1 MSGGKGGWTSAPYL
15 RRSRAR
21 SFTGSNSAVAPV
33 VASVVLTF
41 THTLIT
47 SSEKMK
53 SSMKMC
59 LPTAWLVPL
68 LIASPAMALQA
79 WIRPAASRA
88 RVVSSPI
95 MFEPVTTAAVAFAA
109 GLVGPSFVAASKDA
123 ELKEVKAQLSQK
135 ELELKKVREA
145 FGIALV
151 QLEISANTT
160 ELALTELLD
169 LTVREQKKRKGEI
182 TQIQEQYEE
191 QIRGLQELLG
201 DYNDRMEFQQNSIK
215 RNAQITDSARAES
228 AAYMER
234 ANLLYEKYVAAS
246 AMIEKLEAE
255 LKSNPVAAFFKSL
268 SGGK

>member
-1 MSGGKGGWTSAPYL
+1 MVFEIHTYKMLLPMML
-15 RRSRAR
+15 
-21 SFTGSNSAVAPV
+21 
-33 VASVVLTF
+33 VLF
-41 THTLIT
+41 
-47 SSEKMK
+47 
-53 SSMKMC
+53 
-59 LPTAWLVPL
+59 
-68 LIASPAMALQA
+68 IASPAMALQA
-79 WIRPAASRA
+79 WTRITASRA

-135 ELELKKVREA
+135 EMELKKVREA

-201 DYNDRMEFQQNSIK
+201 DYNDRMEFQQNNIK

-255 LKSNPVAAFFKSL
+255 IKSNPVAAFFKSL
-268 SGGK
+268 SGGQ